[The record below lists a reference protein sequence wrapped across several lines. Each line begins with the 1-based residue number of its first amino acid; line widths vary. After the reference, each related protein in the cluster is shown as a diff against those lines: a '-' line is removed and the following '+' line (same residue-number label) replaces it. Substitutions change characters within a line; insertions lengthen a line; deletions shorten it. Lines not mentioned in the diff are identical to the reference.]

1 MFCDHN
7 KRIGDNYGVSCQD
20 CQAVLEG
27 YGYGGFFGRH
37 LTGQETCTHGA
48 WFPIS
53 ETAEE
58 CLYCHTTRERAQ
70 TANYQ

>member
-1 MFCDHN
+1 MFCEHT

-27 YGYGGFFGRH
+27 YGYGGFFGSN
-37 LTGQETCTHGA
+37 LTGREQCLHGA

-53 ETAEE
+53 DAEEE
-58 CLYCHTTRERAQ
+58 CLYCHTPRERAQ
-70 TANYQ
+70 GAN